1 MNIDARCGG
10 FAFPFSLASLLSHYE
25 HVHCLQ
31 LMPRGGRNRGGP
43 LRALRRVATFQH
55 CQTIVCCC
63 ATVATSASRRRPQPW
78 ATAARA
84 EPCRNVPTFSNNRL
98 FFHFFRSDLQG
109 WGMGGRLRRK
119 AFEETNLGRG
129 GGGYFRRAIFTETR
143 VERLNCNL
151 L

>member
-10 FAFPFSLASLLSHYE
+10 FAFPFSLASLLPHYE
-25 HVHCLQ
+25 HAHCLQ

-109 WGMGGRLRRK
+109 WGMGGRQNNIVCTPTSKYKSWEQHDTKNAKL
-119 AFEETNLGRG
+119 
-129 GGGYFRRAIFTETR
+129 
-143 VERLNCNL
+143 
-151 L
+151 